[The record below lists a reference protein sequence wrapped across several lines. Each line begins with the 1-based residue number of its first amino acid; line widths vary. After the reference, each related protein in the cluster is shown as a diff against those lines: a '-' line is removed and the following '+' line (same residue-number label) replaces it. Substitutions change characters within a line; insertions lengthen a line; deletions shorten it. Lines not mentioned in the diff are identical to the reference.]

1 MKVNVY
7 DLINIYE
14 KEICKNIKNKNK
26 INVFERNKIQ
36 NIFDIKSIIENSNY
50 KVSRYNI
57 FNISS
62 PKYRIVMS
70 LNVKDKIINHYITRN
85 ILINKLDKYLDIRNC
100 ATRRNMGYDYGIKL
114 LLKYL
119 SIFKKYDKF
128 YILRIDISK
137 YFYNIDHDVLKEMLI
152 DKLDK
157 DEYNVISNIIDST
170 NKDYVNKEIIKI
182 KEKLLNIDKN
192 RYSEID
198 NIPLYNYGKG
208 LPIGNMTSQFLS
220 IFYLYKLDHYIV
232 HNLKL
237 KYMIRYMDD
246 YVIISKDKEYLK
258 YCLDVIKDKLE
269 KEYKLKINSKKTF
282 IIDSKSG
289 FDFLGYKFR
298 ISDNK
303 IYISVKNENK
313 RRRNN
318 NIKKLNYLYNSNKI
332 TYKRYFNSMNNY
344 MNSYKYSKIKLY
356 N

>member
-1 MKVNVY
+1 MKVNIY
-7 DLINIYE
+7 DLIDIYE
-14 KEICKNIKNKNK
+14 KEICKNTKNKNK
-26 INVFERNKIQ
+26 INIFESNKIQ
-36 NIFDIKSIIENSNY
+36 NIFDIKNIIESGNY

-100 ATRRNMGYDYGIKL
+100 ATRKNMGYDYGIKL

-119 SIFKKYDKF
+119 SIFKKHDKF

-137 YFYNIDHDVLKEMLI
+137 YFYNIDHYVLKEMLI

-157 DEYNVISNIIDST
+157 DEYKIISNVIDST
-170 NKDYVNKEIIKI
+170 NEEYVNKEIINI
-182 KEKLLNIDKN
+182 KERLLNIDKN
-192 RYSEID
+192 RHSEID

-232 HNLKL
+232 HDLKL

-246 YVIISKDKEYLK
+246 YVIMCENKEYLK

-289 FDFLGYKFR
+289 FDFLEYKFR
-298 ISDNK
+298 IIDNRV
-303 IYISVKNENK
+303 YINIKSENK
-313 RRRNN
+313 KRRNN
-318 NIKKLNYLYNSNKI
+318 NIKKLNYLYKNDKI
-332 TYKRYFNSMNNY
+332 SYKRYFNSMNNY

>member
-1 MKVNVY
+1 
-7 DLINIYE
+7 
-14 KEICKNIKNKNK
+14 
-26 INVFERNKIQ
+26 
-36 NIFDIKSIIENSNY
+36 
-50 KVSRYNI
+50 
-57 FNISS
+57 
-62 PKYRIVMS
+62 
-70 LNVKDKIINHYITRN
+70 
-85 ILINKLDKYLDIRNC
+85 
-100 ATRRNMGYDYGIKL
+100 
-114 LLKYL
+114 
-119 SIFKKYDKF
+119 
-128 YILRIDISK
+128 
-137 YFYNIDHDVLKEMLI
+137 
-152 DKLDK
+152 
-157 DEYNVISNIIDST
+157 
-170 NKDYVNKEIIKI
+170 
-182 KEKLLNIDKN
+182 
-192 RYSEID
+192 
-198 NIPLYNYGKG
+198 
-208 LPIGNMTSQFLS
+208 MTSQFLS

-237 KYMIRYMDD
+237 KYVIRYMDD